1 MRILYVLGFLPTYVK
16 REIEALAAGGHSIR
30 VLLPEERAPRRTDG
44 HWRRITGD
52 PAGGGVETHRV
63 MPFRLFTAQSCRL
76 AAPFIRGMRFPG
88 NMLKSLQH
96 REFRFFLAASETL
109 RTFPKGW
116 KPHVIHAHFAGDQ
129 AHIASILASILGAP
143 YTVTTHAT
151 DIFVPR
157 NRERL
162 RRVLSG
168 AGAVFTISEYNRAYM
183 EENGIFSGGSVVA
196 KLGIHLPSLPKRRP
210 TQGPPVAVCTA
221 SGLVEKKGVDILL
234 EAAELLRE
242 EYPSLRFTVIGSD
255 PGGKLLAEYRE
266 RARDLPVD
274 FPGTLPSNETMDIL
288 AGASM
293 FVLPCIRA
301 GNGDLDGIPVSLMEA
316 MGIGL
321 PSISTGVSGIPE
333 LIEHGQS
340 GLLAEPGSGEDL
352 ALMIRR
358 ILENPGEAR
367 KMGLAGREKVQR
379 QHSAEGASTV
389 LLETFRR
396 LEDQKQ

>member
-1 MRILYVLGFLPTYVK
+1 MST
-16 REIEALAAGGHSIR
+16 E
-30 VLLPEERAPRRTDG
+30 
-44 HWRRITGD
+44 
-52 PAGGGVETHRV
+52 RV
-63 MPFRLFTAQSCRL
+63 MPFRLFTAHASGL
-76 AAPFIRGMRFPG
+76 VAPFIRGIRFPG
-88 NMLKSLQH
+88 HLLRALKN
-96 REFRFFLAASETL
+96 REFRYFLTASETL
-109 RTFPKGW
+109 RTLPRGW

-129 AHIASILASILGAP
+129 AHIAASLASILGVP

-157 NRERL
+157 NGKRL

-168 AGAVFTISEYNRAYM
+168 AGAVFTISEYNRTYM
-183 EENGIFSGGSVVA
+183 EENGIFSGGAIVA

-210 TQGPPVAVCTA
+210 TNGPPVAVCTA

-234 EAAELLRE
+234 EAAGLLRE

-255 PGGKLLAEYRE
+255 PGEGLLAEYRE

-274 FPGTLPSNETMDIL
+274 FTGTLPSNETMDIL

-293 FVLPCIRA
+293 FVLPCVRA

-321 PSISTGVSGIPE
+321 PSVSTRVSGIPE

-352 ALMIRR
+352 ARMIRQ
-358 ILENPGEAR
+358 ILENPEEAR

-379 QHSAEGASTV
+379 QHSAQGAAAV
-389 LLETFRR
+389 LENTFKAIRKF
-396 LEDQKQ
+396 DK